1 MHHTNFVFNNF
12 LLGFPK
18 LLHYELFA
26 NVWNAEAHILWVKFG
41 DVQHLGINGTGWI
54 MIKKICFPLSMAPRN
69 WYGYAIRWGVVNWH
83 EFPLQWRCWLE
94 KILCVSA
101 AVLQFYFLTHIVFFF
116 PLISLAQN
124 TISIPGIERWH
135 VMRTTTFKK
144 KNLWGEQHCF
154 SELLPRHF
162 SVQYSYSHPEA
173 GRLDKG
179 LSSECSAWVPILLS
193 FGNFKN
199 NHLEFSP

>member
-69 WYGYAIRWGVVNWH
+69 WYGYAIRWGVENWH

-101 AVLQFYFLTHIVFFF
+101 AVLQFYFLIHIVFFPPSFLWPKTQF
-116 PLISLAQN
+116 PFQGQRGDMWWEQLLLRKRIFEENNIVFLSCC
-124 TISIPGIERWH
+124 PGI
-135 VMRTTTFKK
+135 F
-144 KNLWGEQHCF
+144 
-154 SELLPRHF
+154 
-162 SVQYSYSHPEA
+162 QYNIPTHIQKL
-173 GRLDKG
+173 G
-179 LSSECSAWVPILLS
+179 V
-193 FGNFKN
+193 
-199 NHLEFSP
+199 

>member
-1 MHHTNFVFNNF
+1 
-12 LLGFPK
+12 
-18 LLHYELFA
+18 
-26 NVWNAEAHILWVKFG
+26 
-41 DVQHLGINGTGWI
+41 
-54 MIKKICFPLSMAPRN
+54 MAPRN

-124 TISIPGIERWH
+124 TISIPGTERWH

-162 SVQYSYSHPEA
+162 SVLYSYSHPEA
-173 GRLDKG
+173 GRLDR
-179 LSSECSAWVPILLS
+179 AWVQNAQP
-193 FGNFKN
+193 
-199 NHLEFSP
+199 EFPSCFPLGTLKITIWSLVHKKWVTSNPTTL